1 MTPEDES
8 SGRAERPYQTAA
20 RTRLPGGTVGF
31 SADVRAAVWRGLL
44 NPHPIEHDPDAVT
57 LVRAPSLGFARRGL
71 VQDGDDLCPEAGA
84 RVGLTEPLTD

>member
-44 NPHPIEHDPDAVT
+44 NPAPDLLEPDPVT
-57 LVRAPSLGFARRGL
+57 LRAGP
-71 VQDGDDLCPEAGA
+71 
-84 RVGLTEPLTD
+84 